1 MKQHFSKKQT
11 TKQKKSYL
19 ETKKKN
25 KKEQKMVA
33 VINKLKEKTGSSLS
47 GTFRTD
53 KKQTVSER
61 ALSLLW
67 KVSLNLVIGDR
78 SAALCDETKKSSAAG
93 VALFDW
99 LVEVEWFAPISI
111 RSQVGFLNR
120 VFVSQMWWIPELR
133 WCTMKFS
140 PSRLFCPSSLRLRA
154 TRRGSCGP
162 TMSPARRASTTH

>member
-61 ALSLLW
+61 ALSLL
-67 KVSLNLVIGDR
+67 
-78 SAALCDETKKSSAAG
+78 
-93 VALFDW
+93 
-99 LVEVEWFAPISI
+99 
-111 RSQVGFLNR
+111 
-120 VFVSQMWWIPELR
+120 
-133 WCTMKFS
+133 
-140 PSRLFCPSSLRLRA
+140 
-154 TRRGSCGP
+154 
-162 TMSPARRASTTH
+162 